1 MTLIRNIIG
10 YSFIA
15 LGVIGLFVP
24 ILQGIAL
31 ILIGLAI
38 INNPKIRHT
47 FIKIYHGIKKR
58 KLINKHKLTK
68 KYKR

>member
-24 ILQGIAL
+24 VLQGIAF

-38 INNPKIRHT
+38 LNKPKIRDN
-47 FIKIYHGIKKR
+47 FIKIYHGIKKY
-58 KLINKHKLTK
+58 KIIKDHKK
-68 KYKR
+68 